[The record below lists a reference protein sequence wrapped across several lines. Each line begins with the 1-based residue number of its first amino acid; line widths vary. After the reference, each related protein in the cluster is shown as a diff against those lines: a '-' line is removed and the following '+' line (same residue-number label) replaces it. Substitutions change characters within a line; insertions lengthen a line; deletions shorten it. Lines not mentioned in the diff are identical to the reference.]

1 MLSEAKHLSVKTGS
15 VAAPGTAARSRPCV
29 TYFGYAAL
37 ESAGGVTLSFEELI
51 YDWNTVGGREI
62 PAGRRGMLDDE
73 TLRDG
78 LQNPSVRDPTIEEKI
93 EILHLMEALGI
104 DTVNIG
110 LPGAGPRAY
119 ADTEA
124 LAREIAGS
132 RMKIRPNCAARTHQN
147 DIRPIIEISERVGI
161 PIEAATFLGSSPI
174 RRLVED
180 WTVEHLQRTTEEAV
194 KFAAAAGL
202 PVMYVTEDTTRT
214 DPETVKALYTTAIR
228 CGARS
233 LVFCDT
239 VGHATPRGA
248 YNLIRFAIE
257 NVVKPSG
264 EKMRVDWHGHND
276 RGLAI
281 ANSIAAIAA
290 GADQVHASAISLGE
304 RVGNTPMELM
314 LVNLR
319 LMGLIDRD
327 LSRLKEYSETVA
339 RATHTV
345 IPPNYPV
352 VGRDAF
358 RTATGVHAAAIVK
371 AYRKKDEHLANSIYS
386 GVPSHLFGLEQIIE
400 IGPLSGR
407 SNVIYWLEKRDI
419 PVTDD
424 LVDRIY
430 NAAKQASRVLTEE
443 QILALISGVAERR

>member
-1 MLSEAKHLSVKTGS
+1 MKHD
-15 VAAPGTAARSRPCV
+15 
-29 TYFGYAAL
+29 
-37 ESAGGVTLSFEELI
+37 LI
-51 YDWNTVGGREI
+51 HDWNTYTGAEI
-62 PAGRRGMLDDE
+62 PATRRVALNDE

-78 LQNPSVRDPTIEEKI
+78 LQNPSVRDPSIAEKI
-93 EILHLMEALGI
+93 EILHLMESLGI

-124 LAREIAGS
+124 LAREIVTS
-132 RMKIRPNCAARTHQN
+132 RMKIRPNCAARTLKN
-147 DIRPIIEISERVGI
+147 DIQPIIEISEKVGR

-180 WTVEHLQRTTEEAV
+180 WTVEHLQRTTEDAV
-194 KFAAAAGL
+194 KFATAAGL
-202 PVMYVTEDTTRT
+202 PVMYVTEDTIRT
-214 DPETVKALYTTAIR
+214 DPATVITLYSTAIR
-228 CGARS
+228 AGARAAV
-233 LVFCDT
+233 LCDT

-248 YNLIRFAIE
+248 YNLVKFVVE
-257 NVVKPSG
+257 EVVKRSG
-264 EKMRVDWHGHND
+264 EKIRVDWHGHND

-281 ANSIAAIAA
+281 ANSLAAIAA
-290 GADQVHASAISLGE
+290 GADQVHAAALALGE

-319 LMGLIDRD
+319 LLGLIEQD
-327 LSRLKEYSETVA
+327 LSKLKQYSEAVSK
-339 RATHTV
+339 ATHTP

-371 AYRKKDEHLANSIYS
+371 AYKKGDQELANSIYS

-400 IGPLSGR
+400 IGPLSGC
-407 SNVIYWLEKRDI
+407 SNVIYWLEKRGIAASDE
-419 PVTDD
+419 
-424 LVDRIY
+424 LVDRIFA
-430 NAAKQASRVLTEE
+430 AAKQAERIMTE
-443 QILALISGVAERR
+443 AEIHAIIASAPAAAKTR

>member
-1 MLSEAKHLSVKTGS
+1 MKH
-15 VAAPGTAARSRPCV
+15 
-29 TYFGYAAL
+29 
-37 ESAGGVTLSFEELI
+37 ELI
-51 YDWNTVGGREI
+51 HDWNTYTGAEI
-62 PAGRRGMLDDE
+62 PATHHVALNDE

-78 LQNPSVRDPTIEEKI
+78 LQNPSVRDPSIAEKI
-93 EILHLMEALGI
+93 EILLLMESLGI

-124 LAREIAGS
+124 LAREIVTS
-132 RMKIRPNCAARTHQN
+132 RMKIRPNCAARTLKN
-147 DIRPIIEISERVGI
+147 DIQPIIEISEKVGR

-180 WTVEHLQRTTEEAV
+180 WTVDHLQRTTEDAV
-194 KFAAAAGL
+194 KFATSAGL
-202 PVMYVTEDTTRT
+202 PVMYVTEDTIRT
-214 DPETVKALYTTAIR
+214 DPATVITLYSTAIR
-228 CGARS
+228 AGARAVV
-233 LVFCDT
+233 LCDT

-248 YNLIRFAIE
+248 HNLVNFVIE
-257 NVVKPSG
+257 EVVKPSG
-264 EKMRVDWHGHND
+264 EEIRVDWHGHND

-281 ANSIAAIAA
+281 ANSLAAIAA
-290 GADQVHASAISLGE
+290 GADQVHAAALALGE

-319 LMGLIDRD
+319 LLGLIEQD
-327 LSRLKEYSETVA
+327 LSKLKQYSEAVSK
-339 RATHTV
+339 ATHTP

-371 AYRKKDEHLANSIYS
+371 AYKKGDQELANSIYS

-407 SNVIYWLEKRDI
+407 SNVLYWLEKRNV
-419 PVTDD
+419 PATDE
-424 LVDRIY
+424 LVDRIFA
-430 NAAKQASRVLTEE
+430 AAKQAERIMTEVE
-443 QILALISGVAERR
+443 IQTIIASAAAPAKTR